1 MVDLLPEY
9 LRRVGLFPVGRLD
22 KDTEGLL
29 LLTNDGPLGH
39 RLLAPGRHVDKVY
52 FVRVEG
58 TLTAEDAAAFAAGM
72 TLGDGLRC
80 MPAGL
85 ERLPE
90 PDTALVTLRE
100 GKYHQIKRML
110 ACRGKPVRYLKRLS
124 MGPLRLDEDL
134 GPGEWR
140 ELTAEEIQ
148 ALTSA

>member
-1 MVDLLPEY
+1 
-9 LRRVGLFPVGRLD
+9 
-22 KDTEGLL
+22 
-29 LLTNDGPLGH
+29 
-39 RLLAPGRHVDKVY
+39 
-52 FVRVEG
+52 
-58 TLTAEDAAAFAAGM
+58 M